1 MSFWTRLLST
11 FSGGRRRRL
20 TELAEEVAGHWP
32 HLPTLEAQI
41 RESILQAERAV
52 TEVCAGFAGMVT
64 RARESV
70 TASSRLL
77 GSGNGSG
84 IEALLAAS
92 RHTLAQLQQQIERG
106 QQISAQVMGHMQEM
120 ESTAAVIVKA
130 LSEIDRIS
138 FGSKLVALN
147 AKVEAAHFGDRG
159 GAFGVVADEI
169 AAQALRSEQ
178 ITGHVVEEMKQLRA
192 KVAAASTSLDEMAH
206 MSVGTLQA
214 SRTELEA
221 ALGDLTRTHA
231 EMEATLAAS
240 AAGSRQLAEEIS
252 RSVVALQFQD
262 SVGQRL
268 SHVADELAEMRKT
281 VHLPLEY
288 LSKQTP
294 VLGQV
299 RRKQVGARLEARYTM
314 QAERDSSEASPAAD
328 KAEMD
333 GVELF

>member
-1 MSFWTRLLST
+1 M
-11 FSGGRRRRL
+11 
-20 TELAEEVAGHWP
+20 VA
-32 HLPTLEAQI
+32 
-41 RESILQAERAV
+41 
-52 TEVCAGFAGMVT
+52 

-70 TASSRLL
+70 AASSRLL
-77 GSGNGSG
+77 GSGDGSG
-84 IEALLAAS
+84 IGALLAAS

-106 QQISAQVMGHMQEM
+106 QQVSAQVLGHMQEM
-120 ESTAAVIVKA
+120 ESTAGVIVKA

-178 ITGHVVEEMKQLRA
+178 ITGKVVEEMKQLRA
-192 KVAAASTSLDEMAH
+192 KVAAASGSMEEMAR
-206 MSVGTLQA
+206 MSVDTLQA

-221 ALGDLTRTHA
+221 ALEELTRTHG

-288 LSKQTP
+288 LSRETP
-294 VLGQV
+294 VLGEA

-314 QAERDSSEASPAAD
+314 DAERGGAKPEPSTVNNDI
-328 KAEMD
+328 D